1 MAEAAASCRLEL
13 YGYAASQNGRA
24 ASPEYQPAPITGA
37 PVLVPIGLGIFLV
50 GGILSAL
57 LAARVLSPG
66 DYTVY
71 ASFSSIWGIVVL
83 AASGAI
89 EQESAMRA
97 AKGPLRSGSH
107 MTALLQRAGVIWL
120 VTTAILTVPVLK
132 WQARLLGDRWCL
144 WVGLA
149 IAGSWFVFLSAI
161 LRGLGIGHG
170 RNALVG
176 SAYATTGL
184 AMLGLTVAL
193 LAAGVSSFPAF
204 LFGAVGAWLAGF
216 IILAVSAL
224 LGRLDDH
231 RTGIRA
237 TQEPPASATA
247 WILAG
252 NLLMT
257 AAILVV
263 PSVLRW
269 HVASIGVDTVADAQ
283 LLVSLSRLVST
294 VILGLLPVMMARMV
308 AGSGRD
314 GGLEVARPWL
324 VASLVMA
331 VSAVLVLTVLG
342 ASLVSWI
349 TGRTASIDIE
359 VILVAAFPV
368 VFLAPA
374 LVLMALAAVRGRYSV
389 TVAAWAA
396 SLAALIPAVVIDPEG
411 QIVPL
416 LLWVA
421 LGAFLPLMV
430 FLWGLTRPRS
440 ASVV

>member
-1 MAEAAASCRLEL
+1 M
-13 YGYAASQNGRA
+13 
-24 ASPEYQPAPITGA
+24 
-37 PVLVPIGLGIFLV
+37 PIGLGIFLV

-57 LAARVLSPG
+57 LAARVLIPG

-107 MTALLQRAGVIWL
+107 RTALLRRAGIIWL
-120 VTTAILTVPVLK
+120 LTTAILAVPVLE
-132 WQARLLGDRWCL
+132 WQARLLGDRWLL

-149 IAGSWFVFLSAI
+149 VSGSGFVFLSAI

-170 RNALVG
+170 RHALVG
-176 SAYATTGL
+176 FAYATTGL
-184 AMLGLTVAL
+184 AMLVLTVAL
-193 LAAGVSSFPAF
+193 LGVGVSPLSAF
-204 LFGAVGAWLAGF
+204 LCGVVGAWLAGF
-216 IILAVSAL
+216 LILAIGTL
-224 LGRLDDH
+224 LGRPADR
-231 RTGIRA
+231 RTGTRSA
-237 TQEPPASATA
+237 QEHPASATV

-269 HVASIGVDTVADAQ
+269 HVASIGADTVADAQ

-294 VILGLLPVMMARMV
+294 VILGLLPVLMARMV
-308 AGSGRD
+308 AGAGREA
-314 GGLEVARPWL
+314 GLAVARPWL

-331 VSAVLVLTVLG
+331 VGAVLVLAILG
-342 ASLVSWI
+342 TRLVSWI
-349 TGRTASIDIE
+349 TGRTASIDLE

-374 LVLMALAAVRGRYSV
+374 LVLMALAAARGRYSV

-396 SLAALIPAVVIDPEG
+396 SLGALIPAVVIDPEG
-411 QIVPL
+411 RIVTL
-416 LLWVA
+416 LLWVG
-421 LGAFLPLMV
+421 LGALLPLLV
-430 FLWGLTRPRS
+430 FVWGLTRPS
-440 ASVV
+440 GASTA